1 MTTRQAT
8 SLQTIPAARV
18 PPRPPALASA
28 VRLTLAP
35 ARGHVGPVDGTW
47 WPRSTDAAA
56 ELPAL
61 IAAVDQCLGEMTLRV
76 GLHVDAWDDIPHRI
90 AAPGRAVRVGWFRS
104 MDGRLVTLSIRGKQE
119 ITLQV
124 IPPQA
129 TEAVAGT
136 AFAAAIASMNGPSM
150 NGGSS
155 PGFIADP
162 SIERDLSPTLRP
174 REERDAGQDDWEN
187 EGGQF
192 ARQENVRVPWAA
204 AIR

>member
-1 MTTRQAT
+1 MATRQET
-8 SLQTIPAARV
+8 SPRTIPAARV
-18 PPRPPALASA
+18 PPRSPAPASA
-28 VRLTLAP
+28 VRLSLAP
-35 ARGHVGPVDGTW
+35 APDRVGPVDGAW

-61 IAAVDQCLGEMTLRV
+61 IAAVDQRLGEMTLRV

-104 MDGRLVTLSIRGKQE
+104 MDSRLVTLSIRGKPE

-124 IPPQA
+124 IPPRA
-129 TEAVAGT
+129 TPAVARA
-136 AFAAAIASMNGPSM
+136 AFAAVTAGM

-155 PGFIADP
+155 TDVIADP
-162 SIERDLSPTLRP
+162 SITRDPPLAP
-174 REERDAGQDDWEN
+174 RAREGRGAGQDEWEN
-187 EGGQF
+187 EGGRVDV
-192 ARQENVRVPWAA
+192 RQKDAGVPSAA